1 MDVERLKKIGEVAD
15 LLGTTPRT
23 LRYYEEERLV
33 AACRT
38 PGGTR
43 LYSKEDVARFK
54 AVQRLA
60 HSGLPIGLIK
70 ELASIRSECATGE
83 ESSHK
88 VHTILSR
95 LISQVKDQIVS
106 LANLESELS
115 FASATVEG
123 CFHCANPPTRKGCPQ
138 CPVNQNLQ
146 MSDILNLIWEQQ
158 GCQGHTGKQR
168 RKSL

>member
-1 MDVERLKKIGEVAD
+1 MDVESLKKIGEVAD
-15 LLGTTPRT
+15 LLGTTPRA
-23 LRYYEEERLV
+23 LRYYEEEGLV

-43 LYSKEDVARFK
+43 LYTKEDIARFK
-54 AVQRLA
+54 AVLRLA
-60 HSGLPIGLIK
+60 HSGLPINLIK

-88 VHTILSR
+88 VHAVLNR

-106 LANLESELS
+106 LEILVSDLS
-115 FASATVEG
+115 FASTTVEG
-123 CFHCANPPTRKGCPQ
+123 CFNCANPPTRKGCPQ

-146 MSDILNLIWEQQ
+146 MSELLNLIWEQQ
-158 GCQGHTGKQR
+158 VRQGQIGKQR
-168 RKSL
+168 GKSL

>member
-1 MDVERLKKIGEVAD
+1 MDAEGLKKIGEVAD

-23 LRYYEEERLV
+23 LRYYEEEGLV
-33 AACRT
+33 ATCRT

-43 LYSKEDVARFK
+43 LYSTEDIARFK
-54 AVQRLA
+54 AVLRLA
-60 HSGLPIGLIK
+60 HSGLPISLIK

-88 VHTILSR
+88 VHAVLRR

-115 FASATVEG
+115 FASTTVEG

-146 MSDILNLIWEQQ
+146 VSELLNLIWEQPC
-158 GCQGHTGKQR
+158 CQDLTNTQK
-168 RKSL
+168 RKPL

>member
-1 MDVERLKKIGEVAD
+1 MDAASLKKIGEVAD
-15 LLGTTPRT
+15 LLGTTPRA
-23 LRYYEEERLV
+23 LRYYEEEGLV

-43 LYSKEDVARFK
+43 LYSKDDIARFQ
-54 AVQRLA
+54 AVLRLA
-60 HSGLPIGLIK
+60 HSGLPISLIK
-70 ELASIRSECATGE
+70 ELALIRSECATGD

-88 VHTILSR
+88 VHTVLHR
-95 LISQVKDQIVS
+95 LISQVKNQITT
-106 LANLESELS
+106 LANLESDLS
-115 FASATVEG
+115 FAAVTVEG

-146 MSDILNLIWEQQ
+146 ISELLNLIWEQQ
-158 GCQGHTGKQR
+158 DCQDQTNRQE

>member
-1 MDVERLKKIGEVAD
+1 MDAESLKKIGEVAD
-15 LLGTTPRT
+15 LLGTTPRA
-23 LRYYEEERLV
+23 LRYYEEEGLV

-43 LYSKEDVARFK
+43 LYSKEDISRFK
-54 AVQRLA
+54 AVLRLA
-60 HSGLPIGLIK
+60 HSGLPISLIK

-88 VHTILSR
+88 VYAVLHR

-106 LANLESELS
+106 LSNLESELS
-115 FASATVEG
+115 FASTTVEG

-146 MSDILNLIWEQQ
+146 ISELLNLIWEQQ
-158 GCQGHTGKQR
+158 GCQDQANTQKGKT
-168 RKSL
+168 L